1 MDTGKIVLG
10 ALAGLAAGA
19 VLGILFAPEKGAV
32 TRKKI
37 AEKGAD
43 AANDMKNKYNDVIN
57 TLASRL
63 ETVKNN
69 GLNFY
74 ENGKD

>member
-1 MDTGKIVLG
+1 MNSGKIVLG

-19 VLGILFAPEKGAV
+19 ILGVLLAPEKGSD

-37 AEKGAD
+37 AKKGKDVAD
-43 AANDMKNKYNDVIN
+43 DLKGKYNDVIN
-57 TLASRL
+57 TLSSKL
-63 ETVKNN
+63 ETAKND
-69 GLNFY
+69 GLNYF